1 MGALRPSAA
10 GGDLWAPRGH
20 LLTWLRCLLLQGLHR
35 VPGPLCLDQRPH
47 PGLGRV
53 GRGAAGLYRRH
64 KYGKLGE
71 QPGNR
76 LQGGHRPS
84 SIFPFPCPVF
94 SAFFFPHFP
103 FSRVQAPSPHVS
115 SLAWPAALPAWLRES
130 PHCFPQKGHGVDS
143 HQCPMRLAIPGGQ

>member
-1 MGALRPSAA
+1 MPWRTFRNWVL
-10 GGDLWAPRGH
+10 DW
-20 LLTWLRCLLLQGLHR
+20 LLLEVVTCSRSSWSARERRVAAARNRTLHQKECR
-35 VPGPLCLDQRPH
+35 R
-47 PGLGRV
+47 
-53 GRGAAGLYRRH
+53 AAGLYRRH